1 MYCKKCG
8 NMQKNGEKFC
18 PKCGTPYLSVT
29 NNHLSNSGKTLV
41 DNDSEF
47 ESNQNSEESPR
58 QEFTNNNP
66 NQGAKEILIVDGKPS
81 EELGSAE
88 KKSSKKIIYTIL
100 GLLVLG
106 GLCYYLSGNI
116 VTTKILGSSV
126 QEDFVESIKLSSTAY
141 STFIYKEMVSGIMSF
156 TREVPK
162 EEGDMDYS
170 FEWTFLFFPESD
182 NFGRVTVEAWRIDS
196 DAWSNSRTQR
206 YQYEIRDNIIELFN
220 GSMNGV
226 PHPNS
231 PSGRIDDVRLIIE
244 RENNEIQLRGVFL
257 DKERIFKKT
266 VFRGNKMEHR
276 N

>member
-1 MYCKKCG
+1 MFCKKCG

-66 NQGAKEILIVDGKPS
+66 NQGAKEILKVDGKPS

-141 STFIYKEMVSGIMSF
+141 STFIYKKMVPGIWSY
-156 TREVPK
+156 TKEVSK
-162 EEGDMDYS
+162 EDADMTYS

-182 NFGRVTVEAWRIDS
+182 NFGRVTVEAWCIDS
-196 DAWSNSRTQR
+196 DAWSNSRTSR
-206 YQYEIRDNIIELFN
+206 YQYEIRDNVIELYN
-220 GSMNGV
+220 GTMNGA
-226 PHPNS
+226 PGDPI
-231 PSGRIDDVRLIIE
+231 GRIDDVRLIIE

-257 DKERIFKKT
+257 DKERILKKT